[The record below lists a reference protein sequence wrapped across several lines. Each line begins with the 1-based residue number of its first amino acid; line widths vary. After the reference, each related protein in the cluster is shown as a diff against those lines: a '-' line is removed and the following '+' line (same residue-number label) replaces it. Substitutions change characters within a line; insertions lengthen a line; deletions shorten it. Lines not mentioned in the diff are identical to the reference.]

1 MKKEKEIGRQS
12 YTTAWDSGSR
22 DLPWPEGDLNAA
34 QEMIH
39 TVHANEGPQSVF
51 TLNNSGTF

>member
-1 MKKEKEIGRQS
+1 MKNEKGIGRQS

-22 DLPWPEGDLNAA
+22 DLPWPERDLNAA

-39 TVHANEGPQSVF
+39 TVHTNEGS
-51 TLNNSGTF
+51 